1 MSLNKRKKKTLAIVL
16 TLVFLLGLGTGL
28 WFFFQYRRDQKL
40 VEVVPV
46 SQISTTYW
54 GDENRTS
61 GTVSSDY
68 IQELY
73 PSNDQVISDIFV
85 QEGDEVAVG
94 DKLLQYDKTKLE
106 LELESKELGVK
117 EADLKIDTAQKQL
130 KKLQNTHPSSTPRP
144 TTAPRPTGTPA
155 PTASPM
161 PSSVPPAT
169 VTLYSKLDLSSVPYA
184 GSGTTEDP
192 YLFLCTEDC
201 IMTSEFLLW
210 LLGAQLSDG
219 VTPPPSDSEEGD
231 SSEPPVTSDL
241 PSPFAAVFEVREQN
255 SNFGELISAFKLDGT
270 QLSASFQ
277 ITGMISGSNT
287 IDSIADLFKATPTP
301 TPSTDNYDHMGYTA
315 EELKKLIAEKR
326 QEIRTLQLDRRQAK
340 INLDRAQLALKNS
353 TVLSTVDGVVR
364 TLTDTDSA
372 AAAGQPFLV
381 VSGAQQYYLTGVLS
395 ENLLGSVQVGD
406 IVTASYWQT
415 GATYFAQ
422 IVSISDY
429 PLDDSRGYYYGGS
442 GNPNSSSY
450 EFIAVLDTEDELQNG
465 EYLDVSISVSEE
477 ESSDALYIWR
487 PYLKED
493 NGGYYAMIVG
503 PDNRLQKQYLSI
515 GKSIYGGEY
524 YEIQAGLTQDDY
536 VAFPGKDAT
545 AGSRVRLEGSEE
557 EFLLSGMESSSDTL
571 SSSSS
576 QGEISPE
583 FYPEG
588 EGEVILSD

>member
-1 MSLNKRKKKTLAIVL
+1 MSLSKRKKKTLAIVL
-16 TLVFLLGLGTGL
+16 SLVFLLGLCTGL
-28 WFFFQYRRDQKL
+28 WFFFQYRQDQKL

-46 SQISTTYW
+46 SQISTSYW

-61 GTVSSDY
+61 GMVTSDY

-85 QEGDEVAVG
+85 QEGDQVAVG

-106 LELESKELGVK
+106 LDLEAKELGVK

-130 KKLQNTHPSSTPRP
+130 KKLQNTHPTSTPKP
-144 TTAPRPTGTPA
+144 TSAPRPTKTPV
-155 PTASPM
+155 PTASPS

-169 VTLYSKLDLSSVPYA
+169 VTLYSRLDLSSVPYA

-192 YLFLCTEDC
+192 YLFLCTKDC

-210 LLGAQLSDG
+210 LLGAQLSGDP
-219 VTPPPSDSEEGD
+219 TPLPTQDPEEEDPSSQ
-231 SSEPPVTSDL
+231 PPVSSSL
-241 PSPFAAVFEVREQN
+241 PSPFAAVFEVREGN

-270 QLSASFQ
+270 QLSAGFQ
-277 ITGMISGSNT
+277 LTGMISGSTT
-287 IDSIADLFKATPTP
+287 IDSVADLFKATPTP
-301 TPSTDNYDHMGYTA
+301 TPSADNYDYMGYTA
-315 EELKKLIAEKR
+315 EELKQLIAEKR

-340 INLDRAQLALKNS
+340 LDLDRAQLALKNS

-364 TLTDTDSA
+364 TLMDTDTA

-406 IVTASYWQT
+406 IISASYWQT
-415 GATYFAQ
+415 GAAYSAQ

-429 PLDDSRGYYYGGS
+429 PLDSGSGYYGGS

-450 EFIAVLDTEDELQNG
+450 EFIAVLDTTDELQNG

-477 ESSDALYIWR
+477 EDTDALYIWK

-493 NGGYYAMIVG
+493 SGGYYVMLVG
-503 PDNRLQKQYLSI
+503 SDNRLEKQYVLI

-524 YEIQAGLTQDDY
+524 YEIVSSLSMEDY

-545 AGSRVRLEGSEE
+545 AGSRVCLEGSKE
-557 EFLLSGMESSSDTL
+557 EFLPYGGDPSSALSQPESSSL
-571 SSSSS
+571 A
-576 QGEISPE
+576 PE
-583 FYPEG
+583 FYPEAK
-588 EGEVILSD
+588 GEVILE